1 MKIKN
6 IGIYVLLT
14 VLMCSMAYAVIVPRG
29 ESIEVRDSSR
39 WNISDKDYQL
49 VNQNPDPAEPGGYV
63 EIRFKVENV
72 GADYAKDVVFELLPE
87 YPFSLD
93 RGMSATRRIGDM
105 YMYQV
110 GKEAFILYY
119 KLRVDKNAVEG
130 NNPIKLKYSLDD
142 GAIWRRVGPF
152 DVRIQT
158 HDAILAVNSV
168 VSEPKEMP
176 QGAVSLLTIN
186 IENMADSLLKDIKT
200 TLEILTKTTTTT
212 GVTTEELPF
221 SPVDSTNEIIIKNL
235 DSHESKNITFR
246 LMVDADAESKN
257 YKVPLKIE
265 YSDELGKNYTKN
277 NYIGMIVGSKPDITA
292 NIENSDVYFSG
303 SAGEISVKFVNKGS
317 SDIKFVYATLQN
329 SKEYEIVSPAGVYVG
344 NIDSDDY
351 ETAEYTIYVKR
362 TRKKSLALPLLIEY
376 RDANNKLYTENM
388 NINLK
393 LYSASQA
400 KRYGLIKS
408 NKAIG
413 FFITVIIVAA
423 GIFFYRKYK
432 KKKAKR

>member
-1 MKIKN
+1 
-6 IGIYVLLT
+6 
-14 VLMCSMAYAVIVPRG
+14 
-29 ESIEVRDSSR
+29 
-39 WNISDKDYQL
+39 
-49 VNQNPDPAEPGGYV
+49 
-63 EIRFKVENV
+63 
-72 GADYAKDVVFELLPE
+72 
-87 YPFSLD
+87 
-93 RGMSATRRIGDM
+93 
-105 YMYQV
+105 
-110 GKEAFILYY
+110 
-119 KLRVDKNAVEG
+119 
-130 NNPIKLKYSLDD
+130 
-142 GAIWRRVGPF
+142 
-152 DVRIQT
+152 
-158 HDAILAVNSV
+158 
-168 VSEPKEMP
+168 
-176 QGAVSLLTIN
+176 
-186 IENMADSLLKDIKT
+186 
-200 TLEILTKTTTTT
+200 
-212 GVTTEELPF
+212 
-221 SPVDSTNEIIIKNL
+221 
-235 DSHESKNITFR
+235 
-246 LMVDADAESKN
+246 
-257 YKVPLKIE
+257 
-265 YSDELGKNYTKN
+265 
-277 NYIGMIVGSKPDITA
+277 
-292 NIENSDVYFSG
+292 
-303 SAGEISVKFVNKGS
+303 ISVKFVNKGS

>member
-265 YSDELGKNYTKN
+265 YSDELGKNYTK
-277 NYIGMIVGSKPDITA
+277 
-292 NIENSDVYFSG
+292 
-303 SAGEISVKFVNKGS
+303 
-317 SDIKFVYATLQN
+317 
-329 SKEYEIVSPAGVYVG
+329 
-344 NIDSDDY
+344 
-351 ETAEYTIYVKR
+351 
-362 TRKKSLALPLLIEY
+362 
-376 RDANNKLYTENM
+376 
-388 NINLK
+388 
-393 LYSASQA
+393 
-400 KRYGLIKS
+400 
-408 NKAIG
+408 
-413 FFITVIIVAA
+413 
-423 GIFFYRKYK
+423 
-432 KKKAKR
+432 

>member
-362 TRKKSLALPLLIEY
+362 TRKKSLTLPLLIEY